1 MRDMV
6 VGSPAIIGSFMSDV
20 QRIHPC
26 RFFERHLND
35 GDRDG
40 LNESK
45 VQNSFLEKYAS

>member
-6 VGSPAIIGSFMSDV
+6 VGSPAIIGRIMSDV
-20 QRIHPC
+20 QRIHSC
-26 RFFERHLND
+26 RFSEHHLND

-45 VQNSFLEKYAS
+45 VRNSFLEKYAS